1 MLRIV
6 SLLALLSVAVGTT
19 SEPTV
24 SPTDIPT
31 KMPSDDD
38 DSADCFSAVDTVQV
52 EVGGVKQ
59 ISDVRIGDRVLSY
72 SSAAKDFVYS
82 TVVAVPH
89 EPNSI
94 TASFI
99 RIATKNKEIKM
110 TPGHLIFAGSCG
122 RDGELVS
129 ASQVKTGQ
137 CVKTIDG
144 DKMTPGHL
152 IFAGSCGRDG
162 ELVSA
167 SQVKTGQCV
176 KTIDGEEEVMTVDKL
191 SAKGIYTVITNE
203 EYVVVSGFVASPYA
217 ISHTLGNLY
226 YNVHRALFYVSPNLV
241 KSQLFQSVSLSL
253 AEMVRQFS

>member
-72 SSAAKDFVYS
+72 SYAAKDFVYS

-99 RIATKNKEIKM
+99 RIATNNKEI
-110 TPGHLIFAGSCG
+110 
-122 RDGELVS
+122 
-129 ASQVKTGQ
+129 
-137 CVKTIDG
+137 
-144 DKMTPGHL
+144 KMTPGHL

>member
-1 MLRIV
+1 MMRIV

-99 RIATKNKEIKM
+99 RIATKSKEIKM

-129 ASQVKTGQ
+129 ASQVKSGQ
-137 CVKTIDG
+137 CVKT
-144 DKMTPGHL
+144 
-152 IFAGSCGRDG
+152 
-162 ELVSA
+162 V
-167 SQVKTGQCV
+167 
-176 KTIDGEEEVMTVDKL
+176 DGEEEVMTVDKL